1 MNFRRSKQKEKT
13 QKGDTKMVLVEST
26 GAVALAAGIALF
38 GGAIATAWAQSAI
51 GSSAMGVIAE
61 KPEQATKL
69 IIWLAIPETIV
80 IFGFVIALLLT
91 LNLGAPAA

>member
-1 MNFRRSKQKEKT
+1 
-13 QKGDTKMVLVEST
+13 MVVLETS
-26 GAVALAAGIALF
+26 GAIAIGAGIAILA
-38 GGAIATAWAQSAI
+38 GAISTAWAQSSI
-51 GSSAMGVIAE
+51 GASAMGVIAE

-91 LNLGAPAA
+91 LKIAG

>member
-1 MNFRRSKQKEKT
+1 
-13 QKGDTKMVLVEST
+13 MVLVENQ
-26 GAVALAAGIALF
+26 AAFALAAGFAIA

-69 IIWLAIPETIV
+69 IIWLAIPETLV

-91 LNLGAPAA
+91 LNIGGA

>member
-1 MNFRRSKQKEKT
+1 
-13 QKGDTKMVLVEST
+13 MVLFET
-26 GAVALAAGIALF
+26 AGALAIGAGIAIF
-38 GGAIATAWAQSAI
+38 GGALGTAWAQSAI

-80 IFGFVIALLLT
+80 IFGFVVAILLILDIGG
-91 LNLGAPAA
+91 LVV